1 MGQSNMKKLSWAS
14 WKFWNR
20 IPSSPNR
27 QVHLGIDYGTA
38 VSKIVFRIYGDA
50 GAESAILVLRNGSF
64 RIPSRVCM
72 TATELFF
79 GKDTKAA
86 ADCAA
91 YESLKMRVAD
101 QVSGN
106 REYYLGPPTTLP
118 DGFSAADLATLTVW
132 FLISEGHRAVAAQF
146 NGRMEGVE
154 IAMTMG
160 VPMSFFKDDRLRAS
174 FLNIARRAWSFY
186 REEGLLDSALSI
198 EKARRVLEKH
208 LASWS
213 AIPDHRVQDW
223 IRCEG
228 EVSNWLVLHSPA
240 VGIGP
245 FAKVDIGAGTTH
257 ANLFRIFGKVQTAKR
272 SLAPFGAAAVSVG
285 MDAVDRAMAD
295 CRGLN
300 SDFLALRGSEQSIL
314 HANAKVREALIR
326 VSGTIY
332 DSYRKA
338 WNEVFS
344 KLSRN
349 ALELIAWRQ
358 HKIVM
363 IGGGSLMPFLVET
376 FKTHPDQREPLSVLT
391 LEPPGDLVRAD
402 CGKVTSEELPFVGV
416 AYGLSNRESHIPN
429 PYCRDHG

>member
-1 MGQSNMKKLSWAS
+1 M
-14 WKFWNR
+14 
-20 IPSSPNR
+20 
-27 QVHLGIDYGTA
+27 GIDYGTS
-38 VSKIVFRIYGDA
+38 VSKIVFRIYGDL
-50 GAESAILVLRNGSF
+50 GGERAILVLHNGSF

-72 TATELFF
+72 TATELLF
-79 GKDTKAA
+79 GNDTKAA
-86 ADCAA
+86 ADCVI

-101 QVSGN
+101 EVSGN
-106 REYYLGPPTTLP
+106 LEYYLGPRTTLP

-146 NGRMEGVE
+146 NGRRESVE

-160 VPMSFFKDDRLRAS
+160 VPMLFFKDNRLRAS
-174 FLNIARRAWSFY
+174 FLNIAHRAWSFY
-186 REEGLLDSALSI
+186 HEEALLDSALSI

-208 LASWS
+208 PASWS
-213 AIPDHRVQDW
+213 AIPDDQVQDW

-228 EVSNWLVLHSPA
+228 EVSNWLVLHSPT

-257 ANLFRIFGKVQTAKR
+257 ADLFRIFGKLPTAKR
-272 SLAPFGAAAVSVG
+272 SLAPFGAAAVPVG
-285 MDAVDRAMAD
+285 MDAVNRAMAESG
-295 CRGLN
+295 GLN

-314 HANAKVREALIR
+314 RVNAKARETLIR

-344 KLSRN
+344 KLSSN

-358 HKIVM
+358 HKIVI
-363 IGGGSLMPFLVET
+363 IGGGSFMPFLVET
-376 FKTHPDQREPLSVLT
+376 FRTHPDQREPFSVLT
-391 LEPPGDLVRAD
+391 LEPPADLVRAD
-402 CGKVTSEELPFVGV
+402 HGKVTSEELPSVGV